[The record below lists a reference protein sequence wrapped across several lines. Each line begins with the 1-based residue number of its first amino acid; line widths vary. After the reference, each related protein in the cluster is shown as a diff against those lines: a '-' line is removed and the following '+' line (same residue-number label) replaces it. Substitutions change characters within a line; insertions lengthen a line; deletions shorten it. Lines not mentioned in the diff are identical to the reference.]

1 MVSLS
6 GAAIYGVNVPDN
18 VEYGVAVLSVN
29 SGSSADV
36 AGLERGDIIIEF
48 DNVQIESV
56 AQLKYELYR
65 HNVGDVVTVKINR
78 NGSIKDLQ
86 MTLTKGDE

>member
-1 MVSLS
+1 MLRLFSFRYFKT
-6 GAAIYGVNVPDN
+6 I
-18 VEYGVAVLSVN
+18 AV
-29 SGSSADV
+29 D
-36 AGLERGDIIIEF
+36 ERLIALDIIIEF